1 MWHPGFSV
9 VLVGWMGESTS
20 VPSFQE
26 LKSWVHVY
34 IWHELRVEVL
44 FIPPNPQG
52 YAFVLLP
59 FVEKVVLF
67 PLNYLA
73 LLSKINRWVLFH
85 FRKTFWDH
93 WLNVSSFPL
102 FYFFFFPDI
111 PVIQMLIYLSSVSLY
126 PWSFW
131 KPLPCFTL
139 FLLACLTSIFFCF
152 VLFYYNFSHVSFLF
166 DFLWFLRLS
175 CLSLSLHFSDDFFFS
190 FSPEF
195 GQLSSLM
202 SGFPYIF
209 ILSF

>member
-1 MWHPGFSV
+1 M
-9 VLVGWMGESTS
+9 LVGWMGESTS

-26 LKSWVHVY
+26 LKSWVHLY
-34 IWHELRVEVL
+34 IGHELKVEVL

-102 FYFFFFPDI
+102 FYFFFFSDI
-111 PVIQMLIYLSSVSLY
+111 LVIQMLIYFVFCITLSLILLKTHSL
-126 PWSFW
+126 FH
-131 KPLPCFTL
+131 TL
-139 FLLACLTSIFFCF
+139 SLGLFDLYLFFLFCF
-152 VLFYYNFSHVSFLF
+152 VLL
-166 DFLWFLRLS
+166 
-175 CLSLSLHFSDDFFFS
+175 
-190 FSPEF
+190 
-195 GQLSSLM
+195 
-202 SGFPYIF
+202 
-209 ILSF
+209 